1 MYELNPLPFLYQ
13 DLEPFIDTHTMGLH
27 YNKHQKN
34 YLNKLN
40 DLLKKNNF
48 DFSYPIEEIYNHLNI
63 FKKEDINDIL
73 FNLGGVVN
81 HNLYWQ
87 SINPQNKEK
96 LNGLLLEKINN
107 KYGSFDK
114 FKEKFIELAL
124 SLKGAGYTFL
134 VKKKDN
140 TIDIINTSN
149 QDSPYLYGYIP
160 LFNVDMWE
168 HAYYLNYKNNKR
180 EYLDNLFDIAN
191 FNYANNGI

>member
-1 MYELNPLPFLYQ
+1 
-13 DLEPFIDTHTMGLH
+13 MGLH

-180 EYLDNLFDIAN
+180 EYLDNFFDIAN